1 VITEEQKVKL
11 DTNIKNMLAK
21 GASNEDIVKYA
32 NDFKTK
38 FSSNRDIIPTGKT
51 VGGIPTVTLGQ
62 ENPIT
67 PSKWEDTF
75 AGVVSL
81 KETKDRLNSIPY
93 SGTSEATAYDLLKES
108 TIGKLIYGE
117 SDKKY
122 AKDSAKLTFEEPKN
136 IEEAVFKNSARKI
149 GYSTESLY
157 NDGFVDYSALEQV
170 NQQFQKDKQIAKDI
184 VDKKPFAQEEF
195 AKKGYTTPDE
205 EANAISK
212 IYEKNTAG
220 LKNEK
225 KEVRDLINQN
235 ASLIDYYK
243 KIEGQK
249 SLYKHGLVS
258 PGSVPKEWFEKDFLE
273 ESKKL
278 EEQNKQLEEKA
289 LQLEEDGNS
298 IKAYYSKPIF
308 ESGITMTTFE
318 KTPKELQALP
328 PEKLIFGLI
337 KDYTNANNI
346 DNNTLRQAKLIN
358 AETTAEGGK
367 LYDVLTKPVWTTGD
381 YFDKAKFINIKPEAL
396 QKDGNAALDWA
407 VKLMQQNI
415 NSLGKEL
422 DQYDKL
428 PKNYV
433 ENKIKSGE
441 FSEEDAKNFVEEYT
455 KKVENFNDKNRALK
469 TVINTGKQFFGDL
482 KRFDYYKA
490 TQDKLAKDFNFKQ
503 DFVGAAREGSLDNL
517 VDALNYGQ
525 QKYAQVQ
532 SKLGIIS
539 TEQEVAKYLK
549 IASDRDF
556 DYMRYTPD
564 YIKNMQFIEKDPKT
578 GENKLNPRA
587 LGHSMIKTTVESY
600 MLYLTGLG
608 ISKATGLS
616 RLAGTNKVGD
626 YIAGH
631 AGILPA
637 SELYIQ
643 PDMFDEAMDKYE
655 NGEISLNELRTLP
668 DYQAGIEG
676 LTEMLFTPE
685 GTVLTNLLTT
695 DSKKLALKIF
705 LKSATGKDVVKTFG
719 KNATKAVTEG
729 TLMGLGEGWEEVL
742 GNIFNDVYNYNIK
755 ADNPDYKY
763 TTQNTLDNNLTTIG
777 NTFVSMLP
785 TMLFG
790 AGTTYLNE
798 SSGAV
803 PKTTFYEVA
812 QNPDEFAKYAKDF
825 VYNSSSIKK
834 QFPTKSKDEVWDV
847 VKNTYTN
854 LANTY
859 KQALPILAKLDT
871 EHEKIEYFTATQTIN
886 SLGKKPELTKK
897 EEGELN
903 KSLEYISEVNNRV
916 AILDALKEVN
926 PIQFLAKKIESGIE
940 SFEYNS
946 QDISILSTIGKSLDN
961 SLKEF
966 ENKKGYEKLVD
977 KIKEKINLVNT
988 NIEKLQNKPVT
999 TTQESLINEPKQEEI
1014 AVLTPLQTFEK
1025 RISTASQEELEKLRI
1040 EIQDDAELSK
1050 EGKQLRKKILEREN
1064 DLLNEEK
1071 NVTFTDGVNSV
1082 TFKKGEQVTLDEGN
1096 SYWNVEG
1103 LTEDGRLKLSRKFE
1117 KTTESITVSDVND
1130 VKPYSFNEKEKKSKD
1145 GLEEP
1150 QGIEPIKPEDL
1161 EGFSPQEDLEAVF
1174 GKPKQIE
1181 EVSDIEAKKADIER
1195 RKQEELDIEDARR
1208 IRKTNAQLEK
1218 IEKNGD
1224 SFIRAKIEVYTTL
1237 SNEETLDEVE
1247 IITFK
1252 DGSRRIRI
1260 TDSKTGELI
1269 LDEKIKKDNSTTNE
1283 KFIEES
1289 VGNLDN
1295 TLKKISEDN
1304 NPNKTVVDKINAKYN
1319 EELKA
1324 LESAEQKPELQIE
1337 EHVPTEQ
1344 KIIKKEN
1351 ETVSNKGIT
1360 IYLKSNVKATFN
1372 KQLNKFQFFNS
1383 KEREISSKKQIEKYA
1398 KILSNTPN
1406 LITVWWN
1413 NLLPNKTKSSIIIDL
1428 QAIYSM
1434 LMSGMDKYA
1443 DAFVTDEMFVMNSI
1457 KGMKF
1462 TPGQINKY
1470 VTDVKLSKWTDKDG
1484 VKLDTFVSG
1493 FLQREMMENG
1503 FNMEED
1509 EIINL
1514 VYEVINNYPNGI
1526 TNKDIKNVYKDNNPA
1541 KDLISLEES
1550 FINNYG
1556 LDINSVLLK
1565 LNKEDFQNYEENKE
1579 QRQPKN
1585 EQSIVANEE
1594 ITPIQEVSEEKP
1606 TTVTPIISDETKEFK
1621 KEVAETIEKYEE
1633 SSNQFKSGNNKS
1645 SNWLDVVSK
1654 LYNQFKKEGLE
1665 NYRISV
1671 VNANTIDF
1679 EYLSE
1684 NTKEYWR
1691 KQSIIKSV
1699 PINELIAK
1707 DKGKYLVLSDKDG
1720 NALYFNEAG
1729 EIVTKETGKPVISNF
1744 SDGALISDK
1753 ETYNK
1758 ITEARKNNSTH
1769 LIDRIVY
1776 TPSKLTKKVLTTV
1789 KDIIGETPLQIVK
1802 KEDNRAYAQI
1812 GDEQQPLTSRTLTSN
1827 EVETLIA
1834 LSKNLGGSGLIKEK
1848 QPLEEK
1854 NNSERYQ
1861 KAQYLTNLIFSG
1873 TGKGKINF
1881 ELKFGK
1887 GENNAVVTIKQTDG
1901 TWKTP
1906 TESELK
1912 DFLSKQWVNINYSLL
1927 ESPVAFTTYKV
1938 EGSKVVEDTIYPS
1951 YTEFLKNNVKV
1962 PSTEIGDTNAHYNI
1976 EVGAVDDTIK
1986 AKVIEAETENAK
1998 IEIEVQPKEE
2008 KEVPLDNT
2016 PIQET
2021 PPKKIVKKEFKKKSD
2036 TKDNPL
2042 SGDLFRNRRL
2052 DNKVTEQQKQ
2062 EALSWFKS
2070 HPISEFIKLNHFQDI
2085 INSDAFASWS
2095 EAGITL
2101 WSGSNFTDLYHEAW
2115 HEFSQLYLTKAQKQ
2129 ALYNEVRNKNFNFI
2143 NSKGVKVNS
2152 LTASDFDIEEYVAE
2166 DFYKYVLSSKEGK
2179 PLILNN
2185 QPKRNSIF
2193 RRVYNFLKEL
2203 VTGNTDLQTYYERL
2217 YTGNINNYKRDL
2229 NNAFFG
2235 SLNVGL
2241 KINVDGETKTLTNE
2255 ETKQLYRG
2263 LDSLI
2268 SNLFEEIN
2276 QPIATLFAKNNVL
2289 SIVYDKIFDKFN
2301 EEYENY
2307 VDKYNN
2313 TTNELEQEA
2322 LQQTITNL
2330 EYTLSNWNNVLA
2342 HHKRFSPYFNSSKD
2356 VVQFDDENNL
2366 IDNEVDE
2373 DELTRSSEID
2383 KNNNVS
2389 SKEVAAN
2396 ETIYLVATLPRYEN
2410 GKLAVNPFFPF
2421 VNDIVDFNNTWN
2433 QLTNTTNNTLDYE
2446 QILNKIDKLGDKNHS
2461 FKDLLQ
2467 RIPTKE
2473 DILTDAQSRLKS
2485 AFINDI
2491 SKPRIEEQEL
2501 VLSLDEKGN
2510 LNGFYKAAAATD
2522 IDTIKKN
2529 WFENFN
2535 KIEGEYKTE
2544 NEDSGVISLNTQ
2556 KLLDDFKS
2564 SVMIT
2569 KSDLQKADKNEIYA
2583 KRVEFL
2589 NNLGITFS
2597 DETILDPQ
2605 FKDLILSENNPVT
2618 GIYLQLKKRL
2628 NADEVIINPFKD
2640 VAKYQR
2646 LLSEAELKHSSTLST
2661 QSVKNP
2667 EGNNVWLI
2675 RQWNYTSKIYNAL
2688 NDTEKYPTYQD
2699 FQNTPWL
2706 KALDENSNPYV
2717 KGAFLNSIFDLTPNS
2732 PTYGKRR
2739 TKNGIPVKLTL
2750 ESYAGIKIDAG
2761 KGVKNEGTNTTSL
2774 TAFEK
2779 LVQNINTML
2788 LYGVQE
2794 HLRYGDKSSSFA
2806 TRISHVYDPVSK
2818 QLEDRSILVP
2828 REEFYDYQ
2836 NKQSVVLPI
2845 TAFQFL
2851 LGDLKAELIPMKRN
2865 FQTGLGNNIKNYN
2878 KNIKGL
2884 GVFEGILS
2892 KETFEKL
2899 KTQIIENDDVVE
2911 TKTFGDKETQDI
2923 SDVLKSLSKD
2933 IRTDIENYIEEKSK
2947 DLQKELG
2954 IKDLKSKELNNIL
2967 VDRVFYVHSNK
2978 TIKNVI
2984 PSQIMYAY
2992 VVNSLLYNI
3001 EHTKIVTQDPR
3012 FYSAKGDKKNPF
3024 KRFSAWSATGNLF
3037 VVDNQ
3042 TNEYIASKV
3051 EAIKD
3056 AVAKKLRTTIAPS
3069 LTTGEINSVVFKD
3082 VVRETKY
3089 FKLYIDLLAKTG
3101 QFSEEVLKSWYKAY
3115 NNITEPDGQG
3125 YVTLDELKKSKLR
3138 AGSSHWTKAHEEA
3151 YQAEADFISGK
3162 STIGMTSEQVALFT
3176 PQKWQYAGNTTYSN
3190 IESNQQITAP
3200 VFYKFSVVPLIPS
3213 AIKGTPFGEIHDNLV
3228 KQNVGLALFESGSKM
3243 SAITNSEGNFNPF
3256 YENQQERIPYTGN
3269 YTINTINYEHL
3280 KEQVNIE
3287 PELKEKVTF
3296 STQMRKLLF
3305 LNTFSNGVPI
3315 DAPKDMTLEQ
3325 WDALSE
3331 ADKKKNSSFYK
3342 LEQKFNKV
3350 IDNLVNLERKKVL
3363 EQLGATKKLIGGYK
3377 LDNAKSC

>member
-1 VITEEQKVKL
+1 
-11 DTNIKNMLAK
+11 
-21 GASNEDIVKYA
+21 
-32 NDFKTK
+32 
-38 FSSNRDIIPTGKT
+38 
-51 VGGIPTVTLGQ
+51 
-62 ENPIT
+62 
-67 PSKWEDTF
+67 
-75 AGVVSL
+75 
-81 KETKDRLNSIPY
+81 
-93 SGTSEATAYDLLKES
+93 
-108 TIGKLIYGE
+108 
-117 SDKKY
+117 
-122 AKDSAKLTFEEPKN
+122 
-136 IEEAVFKNSARKI
+136 
-149 GYSTESLY
+149 
-157 NDGFVDYSALEQV
+157 
-170 NQQFQKDKQIAKDI
+170 
-184 VDKKPFAQEEF
+184 
-195 AKKGYTTPDE
+195 
-205 EANAISK
+205 
-212 IYEKNTAG
+212 
-220 LKNEK
+220 
-225 KEVRDLINQN
+225 
-235 ASLIDYYK
+235 
-243 KIEGQK
+243 
-249 SLYKHGLVS
+249 
-258 PGSVPKEWFEKDFLE
+258 
-273 ESKKL
+273 
-278 EEQNKQLEEKA
+278 
-289 LQLEEDGNS
+289 
-298 IKAYYSKPIF
+298 
-308 ESGITMTTFE
+308 MTTFE

-396 QKDGNAALDWA
+396 QKDGNAALDGA

-469 TVINTGKQFFGDL
+469 TVINTGEQFFGDL

-539 TEQEVAKYLK
+539 PEQEVAKYLK

-655 NGEISLNELRTLP
+655 NGEISLNQLRTLP

-685 GTVLTNLLTT
+685 GTVLTSLLTT
-695 DSKKLALKIF
+695 DSKKLALKTF

-719 KNATKAVTEG
+719 KNVTKAVTEG

-1014 AVLTPLQTFEK
+1014 AVLTPVQEFENK
-1025 RISTASQEELEKLRI
+1025 ISTASQEDLERLRI
-1040 EIQDDAELSK
+1040 EIQDNEELSK

-1064 DLLNEEK
+1064 ELLDKEK

-1181 EVSDIEAKKADIER
+1181 EVSDIEAKKADIKR
-1195 RKQEELDIEDARR
+1195 RWEEAFEQITSPEDFEELGSEQNKDELPYSATI
-1208 IRKTNAQLEK
+1208 NV
-1218 IEKNGD
+1218 GD
-1224 SFIRAKIEVYTTL
+1224 ENL
-1237 SNEETLDEVE
+1237 EETL
-1247 IITFK
+1247 FA
-1252 DGSRRIRI
+1252 
-1260 TDSKTGELI
+1260 DSKEKLI
-1269 LDEKIKKDNSTTNE
+1269 E
-1283 KFIEES
+1283 
-1289 VGNLDN
+1289 
-1295 TLKKISEDN
+1295 
-1304 NPNKTVVDKINAKYN
+1304 KINAKYN

-1324 LESAEQKPELQIE
+1324 LEEQSTSAKKADIEIGKVGNTEYEVKVDGVYYQGKKLNNPENKTHRQLIEADIERRKQEELANYKPLADRMEEENKKSVEKGERPRHSQRDIEDAGDKSIGIQIINDRYNEELKALEEQSTSTNQSEIDKKADIERRKQALRDLMKATGDDIFMLGVEDGTFMGESLLNMNENGDVVLTRYADSEEGLTKGKGKTKNLKDIAGQFGGEQIATSGIEGGAASFVNGVVGEYHIPLQELIDLIKSEDVVFAGLGNKEFVLSPHIADKYLTKINGKEINAKYDAELKALEQQLTAETPKVEIT
-1337 EHVPTEQ
+1337 PTQADVLKALEKFKEDSKKATITDKGYRLLG
-1344 KIIKKEN
+1344 KIYKRVSDFVLNNISYESNKSVTNIVNAGVTGDYVDLLAREFFKNENISYKEFKDIVELDKKTGKQFVKINTEDTFNAFKKEIASVKKN
-1351 ETVSNKGIT
+1351 LTKKHTVNSVAPVFIT
-1360 IYLKSNVKATFN
+1360 DELLLSIDTKSINGFDGLAGTTDMVIVDDAGNYFIYDFK
-1372 KQLNKFQFFNS
+1372 
-1383 KEREISSKKQIEKYA
+1383 SKKQSSSRY
-1398 KILSNTPN
+1398 PV
-1406 LITVWWN
+1406 TVES
-1413 NLLPNKTKSSIIIDL
+1413 LNKSFDGFVKSDTK
-1428 QAIYSM
+1428 
-1434 LMSGMDKYA
+1434 
-1443 DAFVTDEMFVMNSI
+1443 
-1457 KGMKF
+1457 
-1462 TPGQINKY
+1462 
-1470 VTDVKLSKWTDKDG
+1470 KWTDQQSVYARLLEHYIGKAPVSINAIVVPINYTTEEFEGDFENKQEIKDFKPIPEDLKV
-1484 VKLDTFVSG
+1484 VKSPFIKELT
-1493 FLQREMMENG
+1493 QEENQKLEG
-1503 FNMEED
+1503 
-1509 EIINL
+1509 II
-1514 VYEVINNYPNGI
+1514 
-1526 TNKDIKNVYKDNNPA
+1526 
-1541 KDLISLEES
+1541 
-1550 FINNYG
+1550 
-1556 LDINSVLLK
+1556 
-1565 LNKEDFQNYEENKE
+1565 EENK
-1579 QRQPKN
+1579 QPVIK
-1585 EQSIVANEE
+1585 EVVV
-1594 ITPIQEVSEEKP
+1594 PQEVSEEKP
-1606 TTVTPIISDETKEFK
+1606 TTTKPVISEESKEFK

-1633 SSNQFKSGNNKS
+1633 STNQFKSGNNKS
-1645 SNWLDVVSK
+1645 SNWLAVVSK

-1691 KQSIIKSV
+1691 KQSIIKNT

-1720 NALYFNEAG
+1720 NTLYFNEAG
-1729 EIVTKETGKPVISNF
+1729 EIVTKEIGKPVISNF

-3213 AIKGTPFGEIHDNLV
+3213 AIKGTPFEEIHDNLV

-3243 SAITNSEGNFNPF
+3243 SAITDSEGNFNPF
-3256 YENQQERIPYTGN
+3256 YENQQERTPYTGI

-3305 LNTFSNGVPI
+3305 LNTFNGGVPI

-3325 WDALSE
+3325 WDALS
-3331 ADKKKNSSFYK
+3331 DS
-3342 LEQKFNKV
+3342 
-3350 IDNLVNLERKKVL
+3350 R
-3363 EQLGATKKLIGGYK
+3363 
-3377 LDNAKSC
+3377 